1 MAEKIKGR
9 EVNRSGLA
17 DVFGVSLPTVDNWR
31 RAGCPVLANGGSG
44 KSYSFDTAVVADWL
58 RERAV
63 RSATGEAAQ
72 TEDDLKLRKLEAETV
87 MAELELAKARGEVA
101 PVDQMERMIAHAFS
115 EVRAGMRNIPG
126 RVVSLLIGES
136 DQRQFKRVL
145 LEEIDQ
151 VLTALANADLLDGYS
166 EGGNNDDEGD
176 SV

>member
-1 MAEKIKGR
+1 MAENIKGR

-17 DVFGVSLPTVDNWR
+17 EVFGVSLPTVDNWR
-31 RAGCPVLANGGSG
+31 RAGCPTLAIGGSG
-44 KSYSFDTAVVADWL
+44 KSYSFDTAAIADWL

-63 RSATGEAAQ
+63 RSATGETAQ
-72 TEDDLKLRKLEAETV
+72 TEDELKLRKLEAETV

-101 PVDQMERMIAHAFS
+101 PVDQMGRMVAHAFS

-126 RVVSLLIGES
+126 RVVSLLIGEN
-136 DQRQFKRVL
+136 DQRRFKRVL

-166 EGGNNDDEGD
+166 EGGNDDEGD
-176 SV
+176 PV